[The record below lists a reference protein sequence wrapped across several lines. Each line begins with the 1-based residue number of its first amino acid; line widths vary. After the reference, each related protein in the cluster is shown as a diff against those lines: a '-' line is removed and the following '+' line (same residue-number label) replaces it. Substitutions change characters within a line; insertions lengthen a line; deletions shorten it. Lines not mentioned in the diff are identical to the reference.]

1 MKTTTAY
8 ISVRLDIE
16 YDETLFTQED
26 AVQEAVQETDYS
38 FNLDRSDL
46 KISSTDI
53 CGIVD

>member
-8 ISVRLDIE
+8 INVRLDIE
-16 YDETLFTQED
+16 YDETLFTPED

-38 FNLDRSDL
+38 FNLYRPDL
-46 KISSTDI
+46 KISSTEI